1 MIASTKS
8 GMASAFKIA
17 DIYRKSGVKVE
28 NSLAGYTLD
37 ENIEY
42 MKNNNME
49 SLIFF
54 KDAINITYVRN
65 DIEKG
70 IVSADITVKDLAFP
84 TKGDK

>member
-1 MIASTKS
+1 
-8 GMASAFKIA
+8 
-17 DIYRKSGVKVE
+17 
-28 NSLAGYTLD
+28 
-37 ENIEY
+37 
-42 MKNNNME
+42 ME

-65 DIEKG
+65 DMEKG